1 MASSTKV
8 VYAAIFGNL
17 AVAITKFI
25 AAIFTGSSA
34 MLTEGIHSVVDTGNG
49 ILLLYGTKLSKKP
62 ADDMHPF
69 GYGKEVYFWTFLV
82 AILIFGLGGGMSI
95 YEGIIHLNHP
105 SPVQNPSWNYV
116 VLALAFIFE
125 SYAWAIAYKEFNRK
139 KSPDSL
145 WARVKR
151 SKDPMTFTVL
161 FEDTAA
167 LIGLII
173 AFFGVFLGEYF
184 ENPYFDGASSILIGI
199 VLAVVAVFLA
209 YESRGLLIGEG
220 VDKSTL
226 NDLKSIALADNAVKN
241 ASLPLTMFFGP
252 DDLLVNFDIQFKK
265 SLSASE
271 IEESVDRIE
280 KELRRKYPFIKR
292 IYIEAESIT
301 KRNQR
306 ASQQDRKSV
315 V

>member
-1 MASSTKV
+1 LASSTKV

-306 ASQQDRKSV
+306 ASQH
-315 V
+315 

>member
-1 MASSTKV
+1 LASSTKV

-145 WARVKR
+145 
-151 SKDPMTFTVL
+151 
-161 FEDTAA
+161 
-167 LIGLII
+167 
-173 AFFGVFLGEYF
+173 
-184 ENPYFDGASSILIGI
+184 
-199 VLAVVAVFLA
+199 
-209 YESRGLLIGEG
+209 
-220 VDKSTL
+220 
-226 NDLKSIALADNAVKN
+226 
-241 ASLPLTMFFGP
+241 
-252 DDLLVNFDIQFKK
+252 
-265 SLSASE
+265 
-271 IEESVDRIE
+271 
-280 KELRRKYPFIKR
+280 
-292 IYIEAESIT
+292 
-301 KRNQR
+301 
-306 ASQQDRKSV
+306 
-315 V
+315 

>member
-95 YEGIIHLNHP
+95 YEGIIQLNHP

-306 ASQQDRKSV
+306 ASQH
-315 V
+315 